1 MLSFIAALVACRS
14 LAGTFAELR
23 RYQGKNVTLVF
34 EILLLFLRI
43 MMFAIIIRA
52 VLSWFDPRGQN
63 PVSRALIEFT
73 EPIIAPIRSIMPRMG
88 MIDLS
93 PMIAIFMIIMLQQ
106 MIQSAVNP

>member
-1 MLSFIAALVACRS
+1 VSALA
-14 LAGTFAELR
+14 LAGRRLYAGPFADAR
-23 RYQGKNVTLVF
+23 RHQGVNVTLVF
-34 EILLLFLRI
+34 EVLLLFLRI

-63 PVSRALIEFT
+63 PVSRALNEFT

-93 PMIAIFMIIMLQQ
+93 PMIAIFIIIMLQQ
-106 MIQSAVNP
+106 MIASAVNP

>member
-1 MLSFIAALVACRS
+1 M
-14 LAGTFAELR
+14 
-23 RYQGKNVTLVF
+23 TLVF

-88 MIDLS
+88 MLDLS
-93 PMIAIFMIIMLQQ
+93 PMIAIFIIIILKQVLG
-106 MIQSAVNP
+106 SAVSG